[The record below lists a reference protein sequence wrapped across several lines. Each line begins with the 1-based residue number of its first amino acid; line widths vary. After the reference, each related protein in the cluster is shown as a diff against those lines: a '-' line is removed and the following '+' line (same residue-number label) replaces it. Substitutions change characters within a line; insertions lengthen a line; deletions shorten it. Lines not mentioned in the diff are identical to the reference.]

1 MNFIAAL
8 VKATKVVEMEKDSDA
23 RADEMVGFKDF
34 ARTLNKNATNEE
46 RETSGFKSFAASLN
60 KSAQAGMKK
69 AVVGGMV
76 NDRWIA
82 KMVGKITKKL
92 ETAQGDVGYSG
103 NIPIALGPYRLAKG
117 TKLPSKL
124 LP

>member
-1 MNFIAAL
+1 M
-8 VKATKVVEMEKDSDA
+8 KATKVVEMEKDSDA
-23 RADEMVGFKDF
+23 RADDVVGFKDF
-34 ARTLNKNATNEE
+34 ARTLNKNATEE
-46 RETSGFKSFAASLN
+46 EKETSGFRSFAASLN

-103 NIPIALGPYRLAKG
+103 NIPVALEHYRPAKG
-117 TKLPSKL
+117 AKLPSKL

>member
-1 MNFIAAL
+1 M
-8 VKATKVVEMEKDSDA
+8 KATKVVEMEKDSDA

-34 ARTLNKNATNEE
+34 ARTLKKNAMNEE

-82 KMVGKITKKL
+82 KMVGKITKQL

-103 NIPIALGPYRLAKG
+103 NIPIALGPYRPAKG